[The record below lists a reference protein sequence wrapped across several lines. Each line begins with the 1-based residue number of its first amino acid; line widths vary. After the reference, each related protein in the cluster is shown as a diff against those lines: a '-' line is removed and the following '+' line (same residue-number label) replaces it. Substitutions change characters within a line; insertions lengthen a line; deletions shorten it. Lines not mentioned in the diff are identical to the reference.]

1 METKEILKTLRKNQ
15 GLSVQDIS
23 EKCDISVGVYKA
35 YESGQRN
42 VGVPALCKIADFYGV
57 TVDYLLG
64 RSAPPP
70 PTLEDMLDKC
80 PDLSE
85 LEKKFMVVYVKI
97 DRQHRDELV
106 KALKEAASAE
116 TEMMPIPVTVE
127 YPLNINKVSAGRGFD
142 LDESQFIEKTFIK
155 PEYEGDFV
163 VQVEGDSMTP
173 DYPDGCYVLIRKYE
187 DGEYPRINDVA
198 IFVVSDDED
207 GEKEGLIKIWKGNNR
222 LHSINPD
229 YPDKTYG
236 FVYPI
241 GEVLSIIERYHK

>member
-1 METKEILKTLRKNQ
+1 METKFKEVRETMGYTQKECADMLNISTRAWQSYEQN
-15 GLSVQDIS
+15 IS
-23 EKCDISVGVYKA
+23 EPKYDL
-35 YESGQRN
+35 
-42 VGVPALCKIADFYGV
+42 LCKIADKFNV
-57 TVDYLLG
+57 STDYLLG
-64 RSAPPP
+64 RPTPPP

-106 KALKEAASAE
+106 KALKEAARAE

-198 IFVVSDDED
+198 IFVVSDDEE